1 MSSSSPQHANSEGE
15 PRSLFVTWKKK
26 KIYKEEEEEECET
39 REDDDPCVGVAV
51 AAPLTQQRIP
61 WRRCK
66 AWRFEWRQTWLALEN
81 HASSVSS
88 AAGRYE
94 NLMSGPVLSEY
105 GKSIDRKTE
114 SMNVRA
120 ISYILAARSGC
131 GLDVGGDAV
140 QDLHDDGDGDAD
152 EEHEHEAVEEEA
164 RDEVHDAQGDDAA
177 HQLLAVDVLHVLRPV
192 ELLHR
197 PPGLHCG
204 SCVVALTR
212 HRN

>member
-1 MSSSSPQHANSEGE
+1 MTRVLVLPLLPPSPSKGFHG
-15 PRSLFVTWKKK
+15 
-26 KIYKEEEEEECET
+26 
-39 REDDDPCVGVAV
+39 DDARHGDLNGGKHGWRW
-51 AAPLTQQRIP
+51 RI
-61 WRRCK
+61 
-66 AWRFEWRQTWLALEN
+66 
-81 HASSVSS
+81 S

-105 GKSIDRKTE
+105 GKSIDRMTE

-120 ISYILAARSGC
+120 ISYILAAQSGS

>member
-1 MSSSSPQHANSEGE
+1 MKLEKMMTRVLVLPLLPPSPCKGFHGDDARHGDSNGGKHGAGE
-15 PRSLFVTWKKK
+15 SQRQVDM
-26 KIYKEEEEEECET
+26 KIWC
-39 REDDDPCVGVAV
+39 
-51 AAPLTQQRIP
+51 
-61 WRRCK
+61 
-66 AWRFEWRQTWLALEN
+66 
-81 HASSVSS
+81 
-88 AAGRYE
+88 
-94 NLMSGPVLSEY
+94 PVLSDY
-105 GKSIDRKTE
+105 GKSYNSI
-114 SMNVRA
+114 NLCAGCCA
-120 ISYILAARSGC
+120 ISFLAAQPGS